1 MPQGLCTCRY
11 HLLAC
16 FSHVLAR
23 PPRLCQETLGP
34 SVAVLERPVRPCL
47 ARVIPHNLLVPFLR
61 VICLFRPPGC
71 WPHEVLAAGV
81 LFVAASRYLSWRL
94 AGSRWAMSVC
104 SVEDPG
110 CAPWPGGSAFRYLN
124 HLLPLVSWLN
134 KINTLEVLRPVLGI
148 PSVPRKQRL
157 IRT

>member
-61 VICLFRPPGC
+61 VICLFRPPEC
-71 WPHEVLAAGV
+71 WPHEVLAAGGLV
-81 LFVAASRYLSWRL
+81 RGRVPVPVMEAGRQQVGNECLQRGGPRL
-94 AGSRWAMSVC
+94 C
-104 SVEDPG
+104 SLTRRI
-110 CAPWPGGSAFRYLN
+110 C
-124 HLLPLVSWLN
+124 LPISEPPFTVGVMV
-134 KINTLEVLRPVLGI
+134 K
-148 PSVPRKQRL
+148 
-157 IRT
+157 